1 MILRLTM
8 SSSTL
13 QTIKHVGYPVP
24 TEMWNSMEKESK
36 EDFVKHQAISDL
48 LDIDLT
54 CPNCNAVLVTAEQ
67 RNNKAKENG
76 DKK

>member
-1 MILRLTM
+1 M

-24 TEMWNSMEKESK
+24 TETK

>member
-1 MILRLTM
+1 M

-24 TEMWNSMEKESK
+24 TEMWNSMEKEPK
-36 EDFVKHQAISDL
+36 EDFVKHQAICDL

>member
-1 MILRLTM
+1 
-8 SSSTL
+8 
-13 QTIKHVGYPVP
+13 
-24 TEMWNSMEKESK
+24 MEKEPK

>member
-1 MILRLTM
+1 
-8 SSSTL
+8 
-13 QTIKHVGYPVP
+13 
-24 TEMWNSMEKESK
+24 MEKESK

>member
-1 MILRLTM
+1 M

-24 TEMWNSMEKESK
+24 TEMWNSMEKEPK